1 MLQIYL
7 KQLKTNF
14 NGVKMINF
22 KKQLQNIQNYIPGKP
37 IEEVK
42 RELGLR
48 GEIYKLASNENPLG
62 ISPKALKAIK
72 DSLNQINFYPDDNN
86 FYLKKRLS
94 ESLNIKE
101 EMIILGN
108 GSVEII
114 NNIIFS
120 FTENKDRVLRPS
132 PSFIMFKISALIN
145 GCKVVE
151 IPHKNFKNDVASI
164 VNSLKKSKFK
174 IVYLDN
180 PNNPLGS
187 MIFEDELKYLLKNV
201 PSDTLI
207 LLDEAYNDYI
217 DDRVRIDSTK
227 FLKKYKNLV
236 ILRTFSKIYGLAGL
250 RVGYGIANGEIVS
263 ILQKVRLPFNV
274 NLLAQ
279 KAALAA
285 IDDYKHLKES
295 KDLNDKGIRFLTD
308 NLKKMGFFVIDSYTN
323 FVTFDCDCDSKII
336 FEKLQKKGV
345 IVRPIDNYGLK
356 TFLRV
361 TTSTE
366 KGNRIF
372 VEKLKEVL
380 DEVR

>member
-1 MLQIYL
+1 
-7 KQLKTNF
+7 
-14 NGVKMINF
+14 MIKF

-42 RELGLR
+42 RELNLK

-62 ISPKALKAIK
+62 ISPKALKVVKESLK
-72 DSLNQINFYPDDNN
+72 DLNFYPDDNN

-94 ESLNIKE
+94 EKIDVGQD
-101 EMIILGN
+101 MIVLGN

-114 NNIIFS
+114 NNLVFA
-120 FTENKDRVLRPS
+120 FTEKNDKVLRPT
-132 PSFIMFKISALIN
+132 PSFIMFKISGILN
-145 GCKVVE
+145 GCKVFDVQ
-151 IPHKNFKNDVASI
+151 HKDFRTDISSI
-164 VNSLKKSKFK
+164 VSMLKRSKFK
-174 IVYLDN
+174 ILYLDN

-201 PSDTLI
+201 PSDTLV
-207 LLDEAYNDYI
+207 LLDEAYNDYL
-217 DDRVRIDSTK
+217 DDNVRIDSTK

-250 RVGYGIANGEIVS
+250 RVGYGISSNEIIS

-279 KAALAA
+279 RAALAA
-285 IDDYKHLKES
+285 LDDEEHLRKS
-295 KDLNDKGIRFLTD
+295 KKLNDEGLKFLTEK
-308 NLKKMGFFVIDSYTN
+308 LREKGFYVIDSYTN
-323 FVTFDCDCDSKII
+323 FITFDCKCNGKTI

-345 IVRPIDNYGLK
+345 IVRPIDNYGLD

-372 VEKLKEVL
+372 VQKLKEVL
-380 DEVR
+380 NEI

>member
-1 MLQIYL
+1 
-7 KQLKTNF
+7 
-14 NGVKMINF
+14 MINF
-22 KKQLQNIQNYIPGKP
+22 KKQLKNIQNYVPGKP

-42 RELGLR
+42 RELKLKA
-48 GEIYKLASNENPLG
+48 EIFKLASNENPLG
-62 ISPKALKAIK
+62 PSPKALKVVK

-94 ESLNIKE
+94 EKLKVKE
-101 EMIILGN
+101 EMLILGN

-114 NNIIFS
+114 NSIIFS
-120 FTENKDRVLRPS
+120 FTEKKDRVLRPS
-132 PSFIMFKISALIN
+132 PSFIMFKISSLIN
-145 GCKVVE
+145 GCKIVE
-151 IPHKNFKNDVASI
+151 IPHKNFKNDVSSI
-164 VNSLKKSKFK
+164 VNAIKKSKFK

-187 MIFEDELKYLLKNV
+187 MIFEDELKYLLRNV
-201 PSDTLI
+201 PSDTLV
-207 LLDEAYNDYI
+207 LLDEAYNDYM
-217 DDRVRIDSTK
+217 DDRLRIDSTK
-227 FLKKYKNLV
+227 FLKKYKNLI

-250 RVGYGIANGEIVS
+250 RIGYGVANGEIVS
-263 ILQKVRLPFNV
+263 VLQKVRLPFNV

-295 KDLNDKGIRFLTD
+295 KKLNDKGIKFLTE

-323 FVTFDCDCDSKII
+323 FVTFDCGCDSKVI

-366 KGNRIF
+366 RGNKIF